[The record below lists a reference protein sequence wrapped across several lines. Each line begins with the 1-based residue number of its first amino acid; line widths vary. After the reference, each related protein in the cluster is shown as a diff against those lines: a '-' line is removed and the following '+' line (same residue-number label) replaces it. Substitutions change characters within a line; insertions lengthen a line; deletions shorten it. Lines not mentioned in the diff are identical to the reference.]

1 MDEDWK
7 LAITGCVV
15 VGGVGSYVIYKMTQT
30 FYRNRTVN
38 ALLDMDE
45 ELVV

>member
-15 VGGVGSYVIYKMTQT
+15 VGGVGSYVIYKMIK

-45 ELVV
+45 ELVI